1 MVFIDTPLD
10 AAHEAEAFR
19 VEWPEALMFANFKVS
34 VSHVAIVPFVT
45 AIALPCFLVTK
56 KFFDLFGRLIVA
68 WTEAFVSCKP
78 NGEGRC
84 VGMAPTSVLCPKRWM
99 ERYCR
104 LHYLHISL
112 RYAKQV

>member
-19 VEWPEALMFANFKVS
+19 VEPPEALMFANFKVS

-68 WTEAFVSCKP
+68 
-78 NGEGRC
+78 
-84 VGMAPTSVLCPKRWM
+84 
-99 ERYCR
+99 
-104 LHYLHISL
+104 L
-112 RYAKQV
+112 R